1 MWKKILCSLV
11 ISLKSRIEHII
22 ASFGQYVEKPAFE
35 TDNKRTQYVEE
46 DTESKL
52 KIEALEKKVKCMDR
66 EKYDLQN
73 KVSMLTNTNSGL
85 VEGKNKLQDQMSKL
99 NKEVEGLKGT
109 IKSLELES
117 RNFQLEHDFDEA
129 AKDSWKDISLEQ
141 TKQLNFEIETLAN
154 ELVIK
159 NHELESRDVIIN
171 DLELTSETRMK
182 EILKLKSEMERDFV
196 QCDKCEE
203 KFRSNELLK
212 RHVRFRH

>member
-11 ISLKSRIEHII
+11 ISLKSRFLHIMEP
-22 ASFGQYVEKPAFE
+22 FGKYVEKPAFE

-85 VEGKNKLQDQMSKL
+85 VEGKNKLQDQISQL
-99 NKEVEGLKGT
+99 INEVEGLKGT
-109 IKSLELES
+109 LKSLEWEN
-117 RNFQLEHDFDEA
+117 RNFQLEHDFDESA
-129 AKDSWKDISLEQ
+129 NDSWKDISLKQ
-141 TKQLNFEIETLAN
+141 TKQMNFEIETLAN
-154 ELVIK
+154 ELVNI

-171 DLELTSETRMK
+171 DLEQTAETRMK

-196 QCDKCEE
+196 QC
-203 KFRSNELLK
+203 
-212 RHVRFRH
+212 